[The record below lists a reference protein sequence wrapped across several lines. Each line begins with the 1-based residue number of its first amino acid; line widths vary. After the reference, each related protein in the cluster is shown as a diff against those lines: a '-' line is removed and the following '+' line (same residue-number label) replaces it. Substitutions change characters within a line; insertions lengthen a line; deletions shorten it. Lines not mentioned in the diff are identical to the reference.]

1 MITQFL
7 EINTNAPFESVSD
20 ALAYGLPL
28 SLLGL
33 LIVFAVLALLWAIL
47 ALFKV
52 FFYGASTGKKKS
64 ELPAK
69 KADVHESTNQH
80 VVAPESVTAPA
91 TVVSAGTDEELVAV
105 ISAAIAAYRSA
116 CGEAV
121 GSFRVVSFKRRK

>member
-7 EINTNAPFESVSD
+7 EINTKAPFESVSD

-64 ELPAK
+64 E
-69 KADVHESTNQH
+69 NQGKITEDGIGYNETG
-80 VVAPESVTAPA
+80 VDRDGV
-91 TVVSAGTDEELVAV
+91 D
-105 ISAAIAAYRSA
+105 
-116 CGEAV
+116 
-121 GSFRVVSFKRRK
+121 RRRGGRK